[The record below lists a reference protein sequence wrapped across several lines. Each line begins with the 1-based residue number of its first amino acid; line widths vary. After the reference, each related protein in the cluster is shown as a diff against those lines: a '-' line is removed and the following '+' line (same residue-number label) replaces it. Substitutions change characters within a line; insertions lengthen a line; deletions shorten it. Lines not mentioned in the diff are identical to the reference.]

1 MQGTIIKLISNQ
13 YDVELENKEI
23 VKCMAR
29 GKVRLNGLTPLAG
42 DRVVVDKFDDKY
54 GIEKILDRTNY
65 LKRPAIANVD
75 QALVV
80 MSAKEPD
87 FSAQLVDQLIFLISL
102 ANIKPLILVTKMD
115 LIKEDDYVNVLIN
128 DYKKSGYTVLLSG
141 KDEITDA
148 KKLAEVLKGKITVLA
163 GQSGVGKSSLLN
175 RLAPDFKLETQ
186 EISKA
191 LGRGKHTTRHVELPK
206 VADGYVADTP
216 GFSKL
221 DFTRVKKNELTLA
234 INDFSSYLGKC
245 RFRDCLHDKEPDC
258 AIKNAVNDGKISQIR
273 YRHYLECLRII
284 EEEGIKDYE

>member
-191 LGRGKHTTRHVELPK
+191 LGRGKHTTRHVEIFE
-206 VADGYVADTP
+206 AEGGGYIYDTP
-216 GFSKL
+216 GFTSFDILETEEGEL
-221 DFTRVKKNELTLA
+221 DLHFPEMAEYKGQCYFDN
-234 INDFSSYLGKC
+234 C
-245 RFRDCLHDKEPDC
+245 RHLKEPSC
-258 AIKNAVNDGKISQIR
+258 AVREALAEGKIHPMRYKSYEFQINEIR
-273 YRHYLECLRII
+273 EKKKY
-284 EEEGIKDYE
+284 